1 MSAAPHV
8 YTAIDDVLA
17 RVDALASSDQR
28 RIIGL
33 TGAPGAGKSTVA
45 LQLVARRPERSVLV
59 PMDGFHLA
67 NAELARLGRS
77 GRKGA
82 QDTFDSAGY
91 VALLRRLRSA
101 PDDETVYAPEFHREI
116 EEAVAGAIPILPEHR
131 LIVTEGNY
139 LLLETGHWRA
149 IRPLVDEIWYI
160 ELDAAVRLERLIA
173 RHIRYGRAEAAARAW
188 VAQTDEPNAELIAAT
203 RARADCIIQVAAPA
217 SPPPR

>member
-1 MSAAPHV
+1 MSAAADV
-8 YTAIDDVLA
+8 FTSIDDVLA
-17 RVDALASSDQR
+17 HVDALASSDQR

-45 LQLVARRPERSVLV
+45 LQLVAHRPARSVLV

-67 NAELARLGRS
+67 NAELARLGRGS
-77 GRKGA
+77 RKGA

-101 PDDETVYAPEFHREI
+101 PADEIIYAPEFHREI
-116 EEAVAGAIPILPEHR
+116 EEPIAGAIPVLPEHR

-139 LLLETGHWRA
+139 LLLETGHWRG

-160 ELDAAVRLERLIA
+160 EIDPELRLERLIA
-173 RHIRYGRAEAAARAW
+173 RHIRYGRAEPAARAW

-203 RARADCIIQVAAPA
+203 RARADRILRPPAAT
-217 SPPPR
+217 PPPL